1 MKTTNIHVIIIDD
14 TWHMRES
21 LKVAMETAGGFE
33 ITGMA
38 ASAPE
43 VAKLFDTGPVEVV
56 LLDLELP
63 NGEAFRMAK
72 AIKKAYP
79 HVVIVGLCVFSDPKL
94 EAAAKSAG
102 VSLLLE
108 KAVSIKT
115 FMEEIRNQ
123 VKHRMHQ

>member
-1 MKTTNIHVIIIDD
+1 MKATNIRVIIIDD
-14 TWHMRES
+14 IWHMRES
-21 LKVAMETAGGFE
+21 LKVAMEAAGGFE

-72 AIKKAYP
+72 AIKDAYP
-79 HVVIVGLCVFSDPKL
+79 QVVIVGLCVFSDPEL
-94 EAAAKSAG
+94 EATAKSVG

-123 VKHRMHQ
+123 VRHRIDE